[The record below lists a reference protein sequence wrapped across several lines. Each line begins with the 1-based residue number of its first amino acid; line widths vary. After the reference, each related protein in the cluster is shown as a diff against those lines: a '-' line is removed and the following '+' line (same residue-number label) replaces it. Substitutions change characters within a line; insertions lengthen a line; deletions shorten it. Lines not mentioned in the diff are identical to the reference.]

1 MYEPRIYLFYIV
13 RVMPTNKFKIELKF
27 GAHSYKLEIELKF
40 GAHSYKLKIERSST
54 FFGLEAV
61 NEKRSPAQ

>member
-1 MYEPRIYLFYIV
+1 
-13 RVMPTNKFKIELKF
+13 MPTNKFKIELKF

-40 GAHSYKLKIERSST
+40 GAHSYKLKTELKIGAQNSYKLKIERSST